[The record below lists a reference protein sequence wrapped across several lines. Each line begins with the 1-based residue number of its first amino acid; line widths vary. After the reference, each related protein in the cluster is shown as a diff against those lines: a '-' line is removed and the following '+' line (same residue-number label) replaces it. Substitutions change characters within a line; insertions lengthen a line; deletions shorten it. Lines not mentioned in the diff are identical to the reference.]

1 MQRRK
6 VNYKIGLAVSK
17 LDLWYF
23 NLPAPHVPFTNY
35 LLWSWYFSRVRR
47 MVSRNCTQCYCV
59 LSKIYLSYLID
70 EVAELWDSG
79 IFGVF
84 CISPAQRDSYSIQRN
99 WRKIIFCYI
108 KSIAFS
114 AYLKSLRLTS

>member
-1 MQRRK
+1 MSLLLTTCYGHGISRELEGWFQGIAHN
-6 VNYKIGLAVSK
+6 VTVSSAR
-17 LDLWYF
+17 Y
-23 NLPAPHVPFTNY
+23 
-35 LLWSWYFSRVRR
+35 
-47 MVSRNCTQCYCV
+47 
-59 LSKIYLSYLID
+59 YLSYLIH

-79 IFGVF
+79 ILGVF
-84 CISPAQRDSYSIQRN
+84 CISPAQRDSHSIQRN